1 MKILILCTGNTCRSP
16 MAEGIV
22 KEIIRREHLDDMTV
36 ESMGF
41 GAYEG
46 QSPTANAIKC
56 MKEIGIDISQKRS
69 RRVVIGDLDQAD
81 IFYVMTQSHKDIIGE
96 AIPDYED
103 RVRVLDVPDPYSGNL
118 DVYRECRDQIKSYF
132 EREFQERL
140 GEVHD

>member
-22 KEIIRREHLDDMTV
+22 NEIIRREQLDDITV

-41 GAYEG
+41 GAYDG
-46 QSPTANAIKC
+46 QSPAANAVEC

-69 RRVVIGDLDQAD
+69 RRVVIDDLDQAD

-96 AIPDYED
+96 EIPDYED
-103 RVRVLDVPDPYSGNL
+103 RVRVLDVPDPYCGDL
-118 DVYRECRDQIKSYF
+118 DVYRECRDQIKAYF
-132 EREFQERL
+132 EREFRERL
-140 GEVHD
+140 GEIDE